1 MKKLH
6 SIFLEPSRTNGIQP
20 LVNLLYDPCY
30 QCHQMKTIPIFQC
43 LLSVMRAL

>member
-20 LVNLLYDPCY
+20 LVNLPFDLCC
-30 QCHQMKTIPIFQC
+30 QGQQVKNITNFQ
-43 LLSVMRAL
+43 LSIYHIYI